1 MNEDD
6 EDSISANRPASAA
19 AEAIALGATGNLDP
33 RAAAYLEEQTRLSRL
48 QSQNLI
54 EQNAF
59 ELSHLKWRRF
69 NDQMRGALQIMLVA
83 VGALIVVGIGAAMW
97 NASEADGLVVEAFSV
112 PPDFV
117 QRGLGGDVVAG
128 DLTSKIGAVR
138 QLAMDNSYSRS
149 SDVSK
154 DRENEIKVEIP
165 ETGISIAEAWRILRN
180 WLGHERHLS
189 GTLRNTADGKL
200 ELTATLDGGTALSAK
215 GADLGKMEQTLA
227 EEIFGNFDPVNYT
240 NYFTASG
247 RFSDAYAAA
256 SRYVPIA
263 EGLKE
268 RSDSYGLWSYTTAF
282 YTGDIRLAV
291 ARAEIG
297 VKIDPAIA
305 VTYVQAMR
313 GNIWLGHDEQA
324 LQEAREILPLN
335 DADQLKAHHGSG
347 FAAML
352 GQAKTLIDES
362 FGDFEKNDIIAVGT
376 CLHGCSMSQQLLS
389 QAANVARSHDADGGR
404 ALMAEATA
412 AGSTD
417 PSRLAET
424 RYDIDAASGNWANAA
439 SAIRAADIA
448 FRSDHSGTSPRFLAT
463 AAATRFT
470 PLQAEAMVKMGHF
483 SDAHALI
490 DTTPGDCYLCV
501 RMRGNIDAA
510 QRDWGGAQYWFGHAV
525 EQGPSIPFAYLD
537 WGRMLMSKGDLD
549 GAIAKLQQANAKG
562 PHFADP
568 LEIWGEAL
576 MLKNRSDLALAK
588 FSEAN
593 KYAPNWGRLHL
604 KWGEA
609 LIFLGRNNEALDQF
623 AAAERL
629 EESIPDR
636 AELEDHIPRL

>member
-6 EDSISANRPASAA
+6 EDSISTSRPASAA

-48 QSQNLI
+48 QSLNLI

-149 SDVSK
+149 SDVSN

-189 GTLRNTADGKL
+189 GALRNIGDGKL
-200 ELTATLDGGTALSAK
+200 ELTATLDGGTVLSAT
-215 GADLGKMEQTLA
+215 GADLGNMEQTLA

-240 NYFTASG
+240 NYLSASG
-247 RFSDAYAAA
+247 RLADAYAAA

-263 EGLKE
+263 AGPKE

-282 YTGDIRLAV
+282 YTGDIKLAI

-297 VKIDPAIA
+297 MKIDPALA

-313 GNIWLGHDEQA
+313 GNAWLGHDEQA

-335 DADQLKAHHGSG
+335 DADQLKAHQGNG
-347 FAAML
+347 FASMIA
-352 GQAKTLIDES
+352 QAKTLIDES
-362 FGDFEKNDIIAVGT
+362 LGDFEDNDIVGVKT
-376 CLHGCSMSQQLLS
+376 CLRGCSMSQQLLS
-389 QAANVARSHDADGGR
+389 EAANVARSHDVGDSRTMISQAI
-404 ALMAEATA
+404 A
-412 AGSTD
+412 AGWPD
-417 PSRLAET
+417 PAQLAET
-424 RYDIDAASGNWANAA
+424 RYYVDAASGNWADAA
-439 SAIRAADIA
+439 SAIRAAETA
-448 FRSDHSGTSPRFLAT
+448 YRSDHVGTNPRFLAT

-470 PLQAEAMVKMGHF
+470 PLQAEAMAKMGRLTE
-483 SDAHALI
+483 AHALI
-490 DTTPGDCYLCV
+490 DMTPGDCSLCV
-501 RMRGNIDAA
+501 RVRGNIDAA
-510 QRDWGGAQYWFGHAV
+510 QKNWGGAQYWFDRAV
-525 EQGPSIPFAYLD
+525 EQGPSIPFAYFD
-537 WGRMLMSKGDLD
+537 WGRMLMAKGDLD
-549 GAIAKLQQANAKG
+549 GAIAKFQVANAKG

-568 LEIWGEAL
+568 LEMWGESL
-576 MLKNRSDLALAK
+576 ILKNRSDLALAK
-588 FSEAN
+588 FAEAN

-604 KWGEA
+604 EWGEA
-609 LIFLGRNNEALDQF
+609 LNQF
-623 AAAERL
+623 SAAERL
-629 EESIPDR
+629 EESVPDR
-636 AELEDHIPRL
+636 AELEEHIPKL